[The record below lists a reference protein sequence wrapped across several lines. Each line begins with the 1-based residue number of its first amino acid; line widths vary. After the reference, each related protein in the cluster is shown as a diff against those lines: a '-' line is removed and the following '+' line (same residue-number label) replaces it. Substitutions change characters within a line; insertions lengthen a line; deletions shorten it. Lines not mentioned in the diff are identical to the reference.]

1 MLLDHASW
9 LLTVGQHGLPL
20 RNAPGANEW
29 AGLDIGQNI
38 HKMAG
43 RIRRQVFQ
51 SDPELQQ
58 FVLPEVRP
66 TGRQLGVG
74 SYGSVE
80 ELEVNGL
87 VCAGKRMHDALLE
100 QGNIGATTIARKYLE
115 ECQVRSGSV
124 PDWYSSE

>member
-1 MLLDHASW
+1 
-9 LLTVGQHGLPL
+9 
-20 RNAPGANEW
+20 
-29 AGLDIGQNI
+29 
-38 HKMAG
+38 MAG
-43 RIRRQVFQ
+43 RLIRRHVFQ

-80 ELEVNGL
+80 ELEMNGL

-100 QGNIGATTIARKYLE
+100 QGNIGATNIARKYLE
-115 ECQVRSGSV
+115 ECQVRLSSASGRHKTDSMI
-124 PDWYSSE
+124 PS

>member
-1 MLLDHASW
+1 
-9 LLTVGQHGLPL
+9 
-20 RNAPGANEW
+20 
-29 AGLDIGQNI
+29 
-38 HKMAG
+38 MAG
-43 RIRRQVFQ
+43 RIGKHVFQ

-87 VCAGKRMHDALLE
+87 VCAGKRMHDAFLE
-100 QGNIGATTIARKYLE
+100 QGNIGAINIVRKYLE
-115 ECQVRSGSV
+115 ECQVRSSSV
-124 PDWYSSE
+124 PGRDQIYFMTPSQPLHGASSYLRLRITTD

>member
-1 MLLDHASW
+1 MH
-9 LLTVGQHGLPL
+9 
-20 RNAPGANEW
+20 E
-29 AGLDIGQNI
+29 
-38 HKMAG
+38 MAG

-58 FVLPEVRP
+58 FILPEVRP

-100 QGNIGATTIARKYLE
+100 QGNIGATNIARKYLE
-115 ECQVRSGSV
+115 ECQVRLGSASGRHQTDFMTLS
-124 PDWYSSE
+124 

>member
-1 MLLDHASW
+1 MGGA
-9 LLTVGQHGLPL
+9 
-20 RNAPGANEW
+20 RNWTNAE
-29 AGLDIGQNI
+29 
-38 HKMAG
+38 MAG

-100 QGNIGATTIARKYLE
+100 QGNIGATNIARKYLE
-115 ECQVRSGSV
+115 ECQVRSGSA
-124 PDWYSSE
+124 PDW

>member
-1 MLLDHASW
+1 M
-9 LLTVGQHGLPL
+9 
-20 RNAPGANEW
+20 
-29 AGLDIGQNI
+29 
-38 HKMAG
+38 MAG

-58 FVLPEVRP
+58 FILPEVRP

-74 SYGSVE
+74 SYGSME

-100 QGNIGATTIARKYLE
+100 QGNIGATNIARKYLE
-115 ECQVRSGSV
+115 ECQVRSRSA
-124 PDWYSSE
+124 PDWYSSCIRMTPCLLAPCTLPQA